1 MSLESAGE
9 GDTMADRVV
18 AGWLTGIGQ
27 TFEGLSE
34 AVIPTF
40 GEVCQAPLAPRLSHQ
55 LACELRLS
63 CPQRAAARSPGQG
76 PHRCCCVSAP
86 VTGPVHIPGCP
97 VVSSG
102 DTLTRCGLRRE
113 VIGVTYMRCAPLYSP
128 NCV

>member
-40 GEVCQAPLAPRLSHQ
+40 GEVCQTQEPRSHPDSHTSSRASCGSAAPSARLQGVPARAPTGV
-55 LACELRLS
+55 AVC
-63 CPQRAAARSPGQG
+63 A
-76 PHRCCCVSAP
+76 HR
-86 VTGPVHIPGCP
+86 
-97 VVSSG
+97 
-102 DTLTRCGLRRE
+102 
-113 VIGVTYMRCAPLYSP
+113 
-128 NCV
+128 

>member
-1 MSLESAGE
+1 
-9 GDTMADRVV
+9 MADRVV

-76 PHRCCCVSAP
+76 PHVLLCERTGDRTSTHSRVS
-86 VTGPVHIPGCP
+86 
-97 VVSSG
+97 
-102 DTLTRCGLRRE
+102 RR
-113 VIGVTYMRCAPLYSP
+113 VQR
-128 NCV
+128 